1 MVNGPARDNNV
12 DEDQPS
18 SPAPLHSRLN
28 REARELLKVAEAGG
42 IPLFTSA
49 NLRRIANDNGVET
62 PPHKTPN
69 EIIEE
74 LRARAAETE
83 QLP

>member
-1 MVNGPARDNNV
+1 MGPTRDNNV
-12 DEDQPS
+12 DEPS
-18 SPAPLHSRLN
+18 LPTPLRRRLT
-28 REARELLKVAEAGG
+28 REARGLLKVADAGG

-62 PPHKTPN
+62 PPDKTPN

-74 LRARAAETE
+74 LRARAAQTE